1 MPGSRIAGFVA
12 RCDTIDGVLAE
23 RAARRTHSSG
33 SEAGNYPS
41 MTHKEFTSY
50 FHPEFFIAD
59 LKATSKDKAIE
70 EIVAHLVE
78 RRQIKNGTVVVE
90 ALKKRESLG
99 STGIGK
105 SLAIPHGRTT
115 VTGKLTVAYARSIA
129 GISWESIDHKPV
141 HFIFLIL
148 APHQEKENHYL
159 PLLGKIVEFARD
171 AAVRKRLLKV
181 ETHEELLGVLDG
193 AKAAS

>member
-1 MPGSRIAGFVA
+1 
-12 RCDTIDGVLAE
+12 
-23 RAARRTHSSG
+23 
-33 SEAGNYPS
+33 
-41 MTHKEFTSY
+41 MTHKEFVSY
-50 FHPEFFIAD
+50 FQED
-59 LKATSKDKAIE
+59 LLIPDLVATTKAAAIE

-78 RRQIKNGTVVVE
+78 RKKVRNGTIVLE

-115 VTGKLTVAYARSIA
+115 VTSSLTVVFARSVA
-129 GISWESIDHKPV
+129 GIPWESLDHKPV

-148 APHQEKENHYL
+148 APHQERENHYL

-171 AAVRKRLLKV
+171 ANVRKKLLKV
-181 ETHEELLGVLDG
+181 TSHPDLLEVLDM
-193 AKAAS
+193 AKSK